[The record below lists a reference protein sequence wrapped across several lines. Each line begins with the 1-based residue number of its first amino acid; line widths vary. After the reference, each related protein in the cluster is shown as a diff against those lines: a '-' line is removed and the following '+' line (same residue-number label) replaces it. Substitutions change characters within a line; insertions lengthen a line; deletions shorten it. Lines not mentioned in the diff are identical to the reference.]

1 MCSAPT
7 DVNIN
12 TDTTLNSHTTLVAL
26 ALEEIYL
33 YEKYASKPNGT
44 TRTCPTRRPK
54 KRRTLNLLCSKIE
67 WIYLLHISNPIT
79 YCVLTVTEVQCSEAD
94 VARSLLFTISN
105 DIGQIACLY
114 AMMHQLN
121 KVSFLI
127 HLSFT
132 KILIYFHLNW
142 MQIK

>member
-1 MCSAPT
+1 MSE
-7 DVNIN
+7 
-12 TDTTLNSHTTLVAL
+12 TTQRFGR
-26 ALEEIYL
+26 
-33 YEKYASKPNGT
+33 SK
-44 TRTCPTRRPK
+44 
-54 KRRTLNLLCSKIE
+54 NL
-67 WIYLLHISNPIT
+67 IT

-127 HLSFT
+127 HLVYQDSDLF
-132 KILIYFHLNW
+132 
-142 MQIK
+142 

>member
-1 MCSAPT
+1 MCAQLQQMW
-7 DVNIN
+7 IN
-12 TDTTLNSHTTLVAL
+12 TDATLNSHMTLVAL

-44 TRTCPTRRPK
+44 TITWPTRRPK
-54 KRRTLNLLCSKIE
+54 KRTLNLLCSKLE

-79 YCVLTVTEVQCSEAD
+79 CCVLTVTEVQCSEAD

-121 KVSFLI
+121 KVSY
-127 HLSFT
+127 SFSLPRFWF
-132 KILIYFHLNW
+132 IFI
-142 MQIK
+142 